1 MAELTQPGAE
11 LLLPR
16 LQPLVTLLALEL
28 LPRAALL
35 PLPVRLCGQR
45 LERSAHPAALQ
56 PATGEGLEVCWA
68 MEARSVAEEGST
80 HLVRR
85 RQGVRYGARGAAW
98 GSAAPS

>member
-35 PLPVRLCGQR
+35 PLTVRLCGQR
-45 LERSAHPAALQ
+45 LERSAYPAALQ
-56 PATGEGLEVCWA
+56 PATGEGLEVSWA
-68 MEARSVAEEGST
+68 VEARSVAEESGA

-85 RQGVRYGARGAAW
+85 RQGVRHGTRGAA
-98 GSAAPS
+98 